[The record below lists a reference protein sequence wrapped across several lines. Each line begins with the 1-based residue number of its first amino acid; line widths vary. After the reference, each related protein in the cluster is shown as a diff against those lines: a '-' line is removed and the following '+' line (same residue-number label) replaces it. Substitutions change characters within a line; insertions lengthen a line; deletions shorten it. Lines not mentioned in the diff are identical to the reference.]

1 MFHRSLII
9 SFGYIEGQM
18 TERYVEIETV
28 LGRLQADI
36 LKSLLEAYG
45 IPTDLSQEAAGA
57 ATGINVGPMGEV
69 RLLVPISK
77 AEEARQLLEDYY
89 AGRLEEE

>member
-1 MFHRSLII
+1 MDQDPIFSPRVV
-9 SFGYIEGQM
+9 EGQM

-36 LKSLLEAYG
+36 LRSLLEAYG
-45 IPTDLSQEAAGA
+45 IPTELSQEAAGA

-69 RLLVPISK
+69 RLLVPVSK
-77 AEEARQLLEDYY
+77 EKEARQLLEDYY